1 MSLRII
7 AGRAGTGKS
16 RRCLDEIREALQS
29 NPEGHPLVLLVPEQ
43 STFQAEYALVRTPGL
58 PGMLRAQA
66 LSFRRL
72 ALRVMQET
80 GGSARIHIDE
90 SGKSM
95 LLYRQLRQSK
105 EELKLF
111 RNLADQPGFVD
122 KLNELFTEFR
132 RYGID
137 AIQLEEQV
145 RGALEHQ
152 KTGALLTSKLED
164 LLLIYKAFESDLS
177 RHYID
182 SEDDLALLA
191 ARLEQSEF
199 VRSAEIWIDGFHGFT
214 PREYEVIA
222 RLMQNARRVSIAL
235 CVDRMYEPG
244 ESLDE
249 LNPFHPTAV
258 TMLRLMEIAA
268 QYGIEL
274 EDKLLLGGSPE
285 RIDFLSHER
294 FNASPALAVLEHCLV
309 EGTASIQAAPNFALP
324 RVLGS
329 LDEQLVVCEAAN
341 RRAETEGVARE
352 MLRLVRE
359 HGARWRDMA
368 VLVRDYEGY
377 GDLLAVTF
385 TDYGIP
391 HFFDQKRPLLH
402 HPLVEFIRSALETA
416 TNNWRYDSVFRC
428 VKTQFLLPLP
438 WEKDAARLNRSAMDR
453 LENIV
458 LAFGI
463 HGSRWTDDKPWPVKR
478 NSSLEGEDIRGTAG
492 EGAEAQLMEECRR
505 RVARPLK
512 GLADKLKSSSNVRE
526 MTEALFGLL
535 VDVKAFERLGLWQ
548 DECTHKGQAEQA
560 REHSQ
565 IWDRIIHMLDQIAEL
580 MGEESMDADSF
591 AGVIESGLA
600 ALRMGLVPPALD
612 QVLIGSM
619 DRTRSSRIRYAFVL
633 GANDGVMPKA
643 MDEGGVLAE
652 NEREWL
658 TAAGLELAPGSRR
671 KLLDERFIMYTA
683 FTVPS
688 HMLWISYPMADQEG
702 KSMLPSEIVKQILK
716 WFPQLKRRSITLE
729 PEHDEGRDG
738 AESHQAY
745 LSSPGKAL
753 SHLIVQLREWRKG
766 VPIPELW
773 WETYNWFVTHPMWS
787 AKLRTVARS
796 LFYINQESPLRPE
809 TNLLLYG
816 DHLRTSVSRMEMFVA
831 CPFSHFAAYGLR
843 LSERPVY
850 RLESPDIGQ
859 LFHSA
864 LRHMTEELIQEGV
877 LWSQLSVEEC
887 EARASVVVDRLA
899 PRLAGEI
906 LLSSKRFGYIA
917 RKLKRIVGRAAAVL
931 GEHARRGQFV
941 PIGLE
946 LGFGPGQQL
955 PPLSFQLHNG
965 VKMEVVGRIDRVDRA
980 DSQQGVL
987 LRVIDYK
994 SSALSLRMDEVYHG
1008 LALQMLTYLDVVV
1021 QNAEQWLGQASKP
1034 AGVLYFHVH
1043 NPMLSGRGP
1052 MPVKDAEDA
1061 LFKQFKMKGLVSAD
1075 PETVQL
1081 MDSSLGDKGG
1091 RSSIIPVGLKGSGEF
1106 YKGSSVVTEQQWSA
1120 LRQHVRR
1127 KINKA
1132 GTEITDGR
1140 VEIAP
1145 YKLGDRTPCGYCS
1158 YRTICQFDRAQT
1170 GNDYRTFRSMGAEA
1184 IWKGGESDE

>member
-1 MSLRII
+1 MSLRLI

-43 STFQAEYALVRTPGL
+43 STFQAEYALARTPGL

-80 GGSARIHIDE
+80 GGAARIHIDE

-95 LLYRQLRQSK
+95 LLYRLLRK
-105 EELKLF
+105 CKDELRLF
-111 RNLADQPGFVD
+111 RNLADQPGFID
-122 KLNELFTEFR
+122 RLNELFTEFR

-137 AIQLEEQV
+137 AATLEQQV
-145 RGALEHQ
+145 RGALSHQ
-152 KTGALLTSKLED
+152 KTGALLASKLED
-164 LLLIYKAFESDLS
+164 LLLVYQAFESDLS
-177 RHYID
+177 RHYVD

-191 ARLEQSEF
+191 ARLEQSEYA
-199 VRSAEIWIDGFHGFT
+199 RSAEIWIDGFHGFT

-222 RLMQNARRVSIAL
+222 RLMQSSKRVNIAL
-235 CVDRMYEPG
+235 CIDRIYHPG
-244 ESLDE
+244 ELPDE
-249 LNPFHPTAV
+249 LDPFHPTAT

-268 QYGIEL
+268 QYGVEL
-274 EDKLLLGGSPE
+274 EEELLLGGSPD

-294 FNASPALAVLEHCLV
+294 YSSSPALALLERCLV
-309 EGTASIQAAPNFALP
+309 EGTAPVAADHPSVLP
-324 RVLGS
+324 QVLGS
-329 LDEQLVVCEAAN
+329 LEEQLSVCEAAN

-352 MLRLVRE
+352 MLRLARE

-377 GDLLAVTF
+377 GDLLSVTF

-402 HPLVEFIRSALETA
+402 HPLVEFIRSVLETA
-416 TNNWRYDSVFRC
+416 ANNWRYDSVFRC

-438 WEKDAARLNRSAMDR
+438 WEEESARINRSAMDR

-463 HGSRWTDDKPWPVKR
+463 HGTRWTDGKPWPVKR
-478 NSSLEGEDIRGTAG
+478 ITSLEEDADRSARDD
-492 EGAEAQLMEECRR
+492 AEAQLMEACRKR
-505 RVARPLK
+505 IVRPLK
-512 GLADKLKSSSNVRE
+512 KLSDKLKSSSAVRD
-526 MTEALFGLL
+526 MAEALFELL
-535 VDVKAFERLGLWQ
+535 VEVKAFERLGLWQ
-548 DECTHKGQAEQA
+548 DECTQRGQTEQA
-560 REHSQ
+560 REHAQ
-565 IWDRIIHMLDQIAEL
+565 IWDKVVHMLDQIVEL
-580 MGEESMDADSF
+580 MGEEPMDAGSF
-591 AGVIESGLA
+591 AGVIESGLESI
-600 ALRMGLVPPALD
+600 RMGLVPPALD

-619 DRTRSSRIRYAFVL
+619 DRTRPPQIRYAFVL
-633 GANDGVMPKA
+633 GANDGIMPQA
-643 MDEGGVLAE
+643 MAEDGVLAE

-658 TAAGLELAPGSRR
+658 VSAGLELAPGSRR
-671 KLLDERFIMYTA
+671 KLLDERFILYTA
-683 FTVPS
+683 LTIPS
-688 HMLWISYPMADQEG
+688 HKLWISYPMADQEG
-702 KSMLPSEIVKQILK
+702 KSMLPSEIVKQMLK
-716 WFPQLKRRSITLE
+716 WFPRLKLKSITLE
-729 PEHDEGRDG
+729 PEHTEGRAG
-738 AESHQAY
+738 AEPYDSFVG
-745 LSSPGKAL
+745 SPGKTL

-766 VPIPELW
+766 APIPELW
-773 WETYNWFVTHPMWS
+773 WEAYNWFASHQTWS
-787 AKLRTVARS
+787 AKLKILASS
-796 LFYINQESPLRPE
+796 LYYINQESPLRSE
-809 TNLLLYG
+809 TSLLLYG
-816 DHLRTSVSRMEMFVA
+816 EHLRTSVSRMEMFVA

-877 LWSQLSVEEC
+877 LWSELSVAEC
-887 EARASVVVDRLA
+887 EARASVVVDQLA

-946 LGFGPGQQL
+946 LGFGPGQKL

-980 DSQQGVL
+980 DSKQGVL

-1021 QNAEQWLGQASKP
+1021 QNAEQWIGQASRP

-1052 MPVKDAEDA
+1052 LPVKEAEDA

-1081 MDSSLGDKGG
+1081 MDGGLSDKGG
-1091 RSSIIPVGLKGSGEF
+1091 RSTIIPVGLKGSGEF
-1106 YKGSSVVTEQQWSA
+1106 YKGSSVVTEEQWGA
-1120 LRQHVRR
+1120 LRRHVRS
-1127 KINKA
+1127 KISKV
-1132 GTEITDGR
+1132 GTEITEGR

-1158 YRTICQFDRAQT
+1158 YRTICQFDRTQT
-1170 GNDYRTFRSMGAEA
+1170 GNDYRTFRAMGADA
-1184 IWKGGESDE
+1184 IWEGGASDE